1 MTTPITMMEW
11 LGYSWLHTGV
21 FSHSH
26 SPPVQRRDTTPFKH
40 SSASSA
46 SSVIFYLL
54 KGFFFKN
61 PNNNQNEI

>member
-54 KGFFFKN
+54 KGFFFKKKSKQQ
-61 PNNNQNEI
+61 PE